1 MVFLGFQL
9 ELKISTTE
17 QLVLFDEILKICV
30 SSLLLENSKDQAEVV
45 SQDNKRERE
54 RERKISLTYSTEEGN
69 MKTAFSQYKHK
80 T

>member
-54 RERKISLTYSTEEGN
+54 KNIPHLFNRRRKHENSFLTI
-69 MKTAFSQYKHK
+69 
-80 T
+80 

>member
-45 SQDNKRERE
+45 SQDNKREKNIAYLFNRRRNHE
-54 RERKISLTYSTEEGN
+54 NSFLTI
-69 MKTAFSQYKHK
+69 
-80 T
+80 

>member
-17 QLVLFDEILKICV
+17 QLVLFDEMLKICI

-45 SQDNKRERE
+45 SQDNERE
-54 RERKISLTYSTEEGN
+54 KYPSLIQQ
-69 MKTAFSQYKHK
+69 KK
-80 T
+80 